1 MADSKVSEMGST
13 KFFIVAAATI
23 MVATLV
29 TNEIQK
35 RIDS

>member
-1 MADSKVSEMGST
+1 MADTKVSEMGAT
-13 KFFIVAAATI
+13 KFFLIAGATI
-23 MVATLV
+23 LLATLV